1 MKDTASSCMVVAT
14 LIATVMFAA
23 AFSVPGGNDDDTGR
37 PIFLTKKSFLVFAI
51 SDALALFSSA
61 TSILIFLSIL
71 TSRYAEEDFLESLP
85 NRLII
90 GLATLFIS
98 VATMMIAFCATLF
111 IVLGPELVWV
121 ANPMALVACVPSQG
135 RKPNSFLFPVS
146 STPGNLPVTV
156 FLSGHLPISQL
167 SGTGTKE
174 DPRAPRHAHFHGR
187 RVRRFSGD
195 APPPPASPAA
205 DQHPYLPGSPIR
217 ALHVPLLGIFVSVS
231 PPNSLSGEVPATF
244 STPIPAR
251 ALGSVLL
258 PFWCENYLS
267 WSASVELWFMGQGY
281 EDHLV
286 TQEADIPEAYK
297 TCFKFWTQ
305 AKGLYTNDIQ
315 RLYKVA
321 SAIVHLSQQD
331 LDLST
336 YIGQIASLKEQF
348 LTVMP
353 LTPDVGAQ
361 QTQLDKF
368 FMVLTLIGLRPDLEP
383 IRDQILGSSSV
394 PSLDDV
400 FARLL
405 RISSTQTL
413 PSDSASDSSVL
424 VSQTTSRGGRSGT
437 RGRGQRPHCTYCNK
451 LGHTRDR
458 CYQLHGRPPRTAHMA
473 QSSDSPLPQPPSSS
487 ASQTSQA
494 SIASVAQPGNA
505 SACLT
510 HTSSLGPWI
519 LDSGASDHL
528 SGNKDLFSS
537 ITTTSDLPTVTLA
550 NGSQTVAKGIG
561 LALPLPS
568 LPLTSVLYTPECPFN
583 LISISKI
590 TRTLNCSITFSDK
603 FVTLQDRS
611 TGKTIGIGRE
621 SQGLYHLTS
630 DSSPAVCI
638 STDAPLL
645 IHNRLGHPSLSKFQ
659 KMVPRFSTLSSLP
672 CESCQLGKHT
682 RVSFPKRLNNR
693 AKSPFEL
700 VHTDVWGPCRT
711 ASTLGFQYF
720 VTFIDDYSRCTWLF
734 LMKNRA
740 ELFSIFQKFYTEIQT
755 QFNISIRVLRSDNA
769 REYFSAQFTSFM
781 SHHGILHQSSC
792 AHTPQQNGVAERKN
806 RHLVETARTLLLHS
820 HVPFRFWGDAV
831 LTACYLIN
839 RMPSSV
845 LHDQIPHSLLF
856 PDQPLYFL
864 PPRVFGCTC
873 FVHILTP
880 GQDKLSAK
888 AMKCLFL
895 GYSRLQKGYRCY
907 SLETHRYF
915 ISADVTFFEDSPFF
929 STTSESLPVSEVL
942 PIPIVSPPD
951 AMPPR
956 PLQVYHRRP
965 RVVAPL
971 PFLRHLLTHFLSLR
985 LHLPRLCL
993 LLMTYPLLFGKAG
1006 DRQWWMKWL
1015 LCTLMALGNLVVLPS
1030 GKSTVGCRWVYAVK
1044 VGPDG
1049 QVDRLKAR
1057 LVAKGYTQVYGS
1069 DYGDTF
1075 SPVAKI
1081 ASVRLLLSMAAMCSW
1096 PLYQLDIKNAFLH
1109 GDLAR
1114 KFIWSNL
1121 LCIYLVVYVDDIVI
1135 TGSDQDGIQK
1145 LKQHLFT
1152 HFQTKD
1158 LGKLK
1163 YFLGIEIAQSSSG
1176 VVLSQ
1181 RKTGEPLGDP
1191 GRYRRLVGKLNY
1203 LTITRPDISFPVS
1216 VVSQF
1221 LQSPCDSHWDAVI
1234 RILRYI
1240 KSTPG
1245 QGVLYENRGHTQVVG
1260 YTDADWAGSPTDR
1273 RSTSG
1278 YCVFIGGN
1286 LISWKSKKQDVV
1298 ARSSA
1303 EAEYRAMALAT
1314 CELIWLRHLLQEL
1327 RFGKDEQMKLICD
1340 NQAALHIASNPV
1352 FHERTKHIEVD
1363 CHFIREKIA
1372 SGCVATSFVN
1382 SNDQLA
1388 DIFTKSLR
1396 GRAASNYVK
1405 GQMLWMLMIRLFKGK
1420 LCFFIYDVCFLSTTY
1435 LWPKS
1440 IVAHNFIQVIVEVPC
1455 KVRSQMGLGQ
1465 CKKCYCKPTFDQ
1477 AKYVCANSNFIEEK
1491 VNMLISSKLKE
1502 NHNSIYSGRASNI
1515 LPMFLHNTLISGFI
1529 AAERELPVTDGV
1541 LPAFQGRGVGLYTM
1555 AADSSSVDVILDFL
1569 RRNRFTR
1576 AEAALRSELGNRP
1589 DLNGFLQK
1597 LTLEE
1602 KADSGN
1608 VAGVEAANGD
1618 GSQAQGSGS
1627 KELVI
1632 VKEIECGE
1640 RNKPPSG
1647 DATNMR
1653 SDKNFAFSKGS
1664 EDTVLDLYTWK
1675 FNADPYRNEGGS
1687 SGVSTKNNSNSNSVL
1702 ELQVYEQSRYR
1713 IGELSDAVASKDAK
1727 SGEEEIGFS
1736 GEKRGSWVGSSSEKD
1751 GKRKAEMGGIRA
1763 AIKEQ
1768 VDEVGRALYF
1778 GKSQGSSE
1786 LKTISSLNFPLVLEC
1801 QKEELPRLP
1810 PVKLKSEEK
1819 PLNISWEEKFEH
1831 EGCISNGDAYV
1842 VVGGKRTAGGS
1853 WLSVSQGIAEDTSD
1867 LVSGFATVGDG
1878 LSESIDY
1885 PNEYWDSD
1893 EYDDDDD
1900 VGYMRQPIEDETW
1913 FLAHEIDYPSDNEKG
1928 TGHGS
1933 VPDPQERGP
1942 TKDEDDDQSFAE
1954 EDSYFSGEQYFPAKH
1969 VAPVS
1974 ASDDPIGL
1982 SVTEMDLS
1990 LRQMNLSMLRD
2001 GKVMNDCGRPRLDD
2015 NCMDDDQHGSVRSI
2029 GVGINSDAADIG
2041 SEVKNHPDGG
2051 FSFPPPLR
2059 DGQLVQASSSKSLWS
2074 NNCNAPTSDE
2084 TDDCLNALMRN
2095 ADMLASWRR
2104 KSSDSSP
2111 VKSSKDEIMLMLLDQ
2126 RTLLPSTLSNY
2137 GYNERGHVKK
2147 EEDEKTGGAREEDPG
2162 VSLEDEEA
2170 AAVQEQVRQIK
2181 AQEEEFETFNLKI
2194 VHRKNRHVSPHL
2206 KNLLNY

>member
-1 MKDTASSCMVVAT
+1 MITSEK
-14 LIATVMFAA
+14 
-23 AFSVPGGNDDDTGR
+23 
-37 PIFLTKKSFLVFAI
+37 LV
-51 SDALALFSSA
+51 
-61 TSILIFLSIL
+61 
-71 TSRYAEEDFLESLP
+71 
-85 NRLII
+85 
-90 GLATLFIS
+90 
-98 VATMMIAFCATLF
+98 
-111 IVLGPELVWV
+111 
-121 ANPMALVACVPSQG
+121 
-135 RKPNSFLFPVS
+135 
-146 STPGNLPVTV
+146 
-156 FLSGHLPISQL
+156 
-167 SGTGTKE
+167 
-174 DPRAPRHAHFHGR
+174 
-187 RVRRFSGD
+187 
-195 APPPPASPAA
+195 
-205 DQHPYLPGSPIR
+205 GS
-217 ALHVPLLGIFVSVS
+217 
-231 PPNSLSGEVPATF
+231 
-244 STPIPAR
+244 
-251 ALGSVLL
+251 
-258 PFWCENYLS
+258 ENYLS

-281 EDHLV
+281 EDHLI
-286 TQEADIPEAYK
+286 TQEADIPE
-297 TCFKFWTQ
+297 

-321 SAIVHLSQQD
+321 SAIVHISQQD

-336 YIGQIASLKEQF
+336 YIGQIASLKEEF

-383 IRDQILGSSSV
+383 VRDQILGSSSV

-413 PSDSASDSSVL
+413 PSDSTSDSSVL

-487 ASQTSQA
+487 DIS
-494 SIASVAQPGNA
+494 GFY
-505 SACLT
+505 CLCC
-510 HTSSLGPWI
+510 PAWI
-519 LDSGASDHL
+519 
-528 SGNKDLFSS
+528 SS

-659 KMVPRFSTLSSLP
+659 KMVLVFPLCRRF
-672 CESCQLGKHT
+672 
-682 RVSFPKRLNNR
+682 R
-693 AKSPFEL
+693 
-700 VHTDVWGPCRT
+700 
-711 ASTLGFQYF
+711 
-720 VTFIDDYSRCTWLF
+720 
-734 LMKNRA
+734 
-740 ELFSIFQKFYTEIQT
+740 
-755 QFNISIRVLRSDNA
+755 
-769 REYFSAQFTSFM
+769 
-781 SHHGILHQSSC
+781 SSC

-806 RHLVETARTLLLHS
+806 RHLVETAHS
-820 HVPFRFWGDAV
+820 S
-831 LTACYLIN
+831 L
-839 RMPSSV
+839 PS
-845 LHDQIPHSLLF
+845 F

-951 AMPPR
+951 AMPLDHFR
-956 PLQVYHRRP
+956 FII
-965 RVVAPL
+965 VAL
-971 PFLRHLLTHFLSLR
+971 VSLLLSLLLRHLLTHFLSLR

-993 LLMTYPLLFGKAG
+993 LLMTYPLLFGKSTHEALSHPG
-1006 DRQWWMKWL
+1006 WRQAMVDE
-1015 LCTLMALGNLVVLPS
+1015 MAALHSNGTWDLVVLPS

-1109 GDLAR
+1109 GDLAEEVYMEQPPG
-1114 KFIWSNL
+1114 FVAQGESG
-1121 LCIYLVVYVDDIVI
+1121 LVCRLRRSLYGLKQSPRAWFSRFSSVVQEF
-1135 TGSDQDGIQK
+1135 GMLRSSDQDGIQK

-1181 RKTGEPLGDP
+1181 RKYALDILEETGMLDCKPVDTPMDPNVKLVPGQGEPLGDP

-1203 LTITRPDISFPVS
+1203 LTITRPDISFPYTRPRCIVREQRS
-1216 VVSQF
+1216 YS
-1221 LQSPCDSHWDAVI
+1221 
-1234 RILRYI
+1234 
-1240 KSTPG
+1240 
-1245 QGVLYENRGHTQVVG
+1245 VVG

-1396 GRAASNYVK
+1396 GPRIKYICN
-1405 GQMLWMLMIRLFKGK
+1405 K
-1420 LCFFIYDVCFLSTTY
+1420 LGAYDVY
-1435 LWPKS
+1435 
-1440 IVAHNFIQVIVEVPC
+1440 A
-1455 KVRSQMGLGQ
+1455 
-1465 CKKCYCKPTFDQ
+1465 
-1477 AKYVCANSNFIEEK
+1477 
-1491 VNMLISSKLKE
+1491 
-1502 NHNSIYSGRASNI
+1502 
-1515 LPMFLHNTLISGFI
+1515 
-1529 AAERELPVTDGV
+1529 
-1541 LPAFQGRGVGLYTM
+1541 PA
-1555 AADSSSVDVILDFL
+1555 
-1569 RRNRFTR
+1569 
-1576 AEAALRSELGNRP
+1576 
-1589 DLNGFLQK
+1589 
-1597 LTLEE
+1597 
-1602 KADSGN
+1602 
-1608 VAGVEAANGD
+1608 
-1618 GSQAQGSGS
+1618 
-1627 KELVI
+1627 
-1632 VKEIECGE
+1632 
-1640 RNKPPSG
+1640 
-1647 DATNMR
+1647 
-1653 SDKNFAFSKGS
+1653 
-1664 EDTVLDLYTWK
+1664 
-1675 FNADPYRNEGGS
+1675 
-1687 SGVSTKNNSNSNSVL
+1687 
-1702 ELQVYEQSRYR
+1702 
-1713 IGELSDAVASKDAK
+1713 
-1727 SGEEEIGFS
+1727 
-1736 GEKRGSWVGSSSEKD
+1736 
-1751 GKRKAEMGGIRA
+1751 
-1763 AIKEQ
+1763 
-1768 VDEVGRALYF
+1768 
-1778 GKSQGSSE
+1778 
-1786 LKTISSLNFPLVLEC
+1786 
-1801 QKEELPRLP
+1801 
-1810 PVKLKSEEK
+1810 
-1819 PLNISWEEKFEH
+1819 
-1831 EGCISNGDAYV
+1831 
-1842 VVGGKRTAGGS
+1842 
-1853 WLSVSQGIAEDTSD
+1853 
-1867 LVSGFATVGDG
+1867 
-1878 LSESIDY
+1878 
-1885 PNEYWDSD
+1885 
-1893 EYDDDDD
+1893 
-1900 VGYMRQPIEDETW
+1900 
-1913 FLAHEIDYPSDNEKG
+1913 
-1928 TGHGS
+1928 
-1933 VPDPQERGP
+1933 
-1942 TKDEDDDQSFAE
+1942 
-1954 EDSYFSGEQYFPAKH
+1954 
-1969 VAPVS
+1969 
-1974 ASDDPIGL
+1974 
-1982 SVTEMDLS
+1982 
-1990 LRQMNLSMLRD
+1990 
-2001 GKVMNDCGRPRLDD
+2001 
-2015 NCMDDDQHGSVRSI
+2015 
-2029 GVGINSDAADIG
+2029 
-2041 SEVKNHPDGG
+2041 
-2051 FSFPPPLR
+2051 
-2059 DGQLVQASSSKSLWS
+2059 
-2074 NNCNAPTSDE
+2074 
-2084 TDDCLNALMRN
+2084 
-2095 ADMLASWRR
+2095 
-2104 KSSDSSP
+2104 
-2111 VKSSKDEIMLMLLDQ
+2111 
-2126 RTLLPSTLSNY
+2126 
-2137 GYNERGHVKK
+2137 
-2147 EEDEKTGGAREEDPG
+2147 
-2162 VSLEDEEA
+2162 
-2170 AAVQEQVRQIK
+2170 
-2181 AQEEEFETFNLKI
+2181 
-2194 VHRKNRHVSPHL
+2194 
-2206 KNLLNY
+2206 

>member
-1 MKDTASSCMVVAT
+1 MTTKNQIFT
-14 LIATVMFAA
+14 
-23 AFSVPGGNDDDTGR
+23 SV
-37 PIFLTKKSFLVFAI
+37 I
-51 SDALALFSSA
+51 S
-61 TSILIFLSIL
+61 
-71 TSRYAEEDFLESLP
+71 
-85 NRLII
+85 
-90 GLATLFIS
+90 
-98 VATMMIAFCATLF
+98 
-111 IVLGPELVWV
+111 
-121 ANPMALVACVPSQG
+121 
-135 RKPNSFLFPVS
+135 
-146 STPGNLPVTV
+146 
-156 FLSGHLPISQL
+156 
-167 SGTGTKE
+167 
-174 DPRAPRHAHFHGR
+174 
-187 RVRRFSGD
+187 
-195 APPPPASPAA
+195 
-205 DQHPYLPGSPIR
+205 GSPMITSEK
-217 ALHVPLLGIFVSVS
+217 LV
-231 PPNSLSGEVPATF
+231 
-244 STPIPAR
+244 
-251 ALGSVLL
+251 GS
-258 PFWCENYLS
+258 ENYLS

-286 TQEADIPEAYK
+286 TQEADIPEVDRVQWRKIDAQLCSVLWQSLDPRILLHLQAYK

-353 LTPDVGAQ
+353 LTPD
-361 QTQLDKF
+361 
-368 FMVLTLIGLRPDLEP
+368 
-383 IRDQILGSSSV
+383 ILGSSSV

-510 HTSSLGPWI
+510 HTSSLRPWI

-537 ITTTSDLPTVTLA
+537 ITTTSDLSTVTLA

-611 TGKTIGIGRE
+611 TGKTIDIGRE

-682 RVSFPKRLNNR
+682 RISFPKRLNNR

-720 VTFIDDYSRCTWLF
+720 VTFIDDYSR
-734 LMKNRA
+734 
-740 ELFSIFQKFYTEIQT
+740 S
-755 QFNISIRVLRSDNA
+755 
-769 REYFSAQFTSFM
+769 QFTSFM

-820 HVPFRFWGDAV
+820 H
-831 LTACYLIN
+831 
-839 RMPSSV
+839 
-845 LHDQIPHSLLF
+845 
-856 PDQPLYFL
+856 
-864 PPRVFGCTC
+864 
-873 FVHILTP
+873 
-880 GQDKLSAK
+880 DKLSAK

-951 AMPPR
+951 AMPLDHFR
-956 PLQVYHRRP
+956 FII
-965 RVVAPL
+965 VAL
-971 PFLRHLLTHFLSLR
+971 VSLLLSLFLRHLLTHFLSLR

-993 LLMTYPLLFGKAG
+993 LLMTYPLLFGKSTHEALSHPG
-1006 DRQWWMKWL
+1006 WRQAMVDE
-1015 LCTLMALGNLVVLPS
+1015 MAALHSNGTWDLVVLPS

-1049 QVDRLKAR
+1049 Q
-1057 LVAKGYTQVYGS
+1057 
-1069 DYGDTF
+1069 
-1075 SPVAKI
+1075 I

-1109 GDLAR
+1109 GDLAEEVYMEQPPG
-1114 KFIWSNL
+1114 FVAQGESG
-1121 LCIYLVVYVDDIVI
+1121 LVCRLRRSLYGLKQSPRAWFSRFSSVVQEF
-1135 TGSDQDGIQK
+1135 GMLRSSDQDGIQK

-1181 RKTGEPLGDP
+1181 RKYALDILEETGMLDCKPVDTPMDPNVKLVPGQGEPLGDP

-1352 FHERTKHIEVD
+1352 FHERTKHIEID

-1372 SGCVATSFVN
+1372 SGCIATSFVN

-1396 GRAASNYVK
+1396 GPRIKYICN
-1405 GQMLWMLMIRLFKGK
+1405 K
-1420 LCFFIYDVCFLSTTY
+1420 LGAYDVY
-1435 LWPKS
+1435 
-1440 IVAHNFIQVIVEVPC
+1440 A
-1455 KVRSQMGLGQ
+1455 
-1465 CKKCYCKPTFDQ
+1465 
-1477 AKYVCANSNFIEEK
+1477 
-1491 VNMLISSKLKE
+1491 
-1502 NHNSIYSGRASNI
+1502 
-1515 LPMFLHNTLISGFI
+1515 
-1529 AAERELPVTDGV
+1529 
-1541 LPAFQGRGVGLYTM
+1541 PA
-1555 AADSSSVDVILDFL
+1555 
-1569 RRNRFTR
+1569 
-1576 AEAALRSELGNRP
+1576 
-1589 DLNGFLQK
+1589 
-1597 LTLEE
+1597 
-1602 KADSGN
+1602 
-1608 VAGVEAANGD
+1608 
-1618 GSQAQGSGS
+1618 
-1627 KELVI
+1627 
-1632 VKEIECGE
+1632 
-1640 RNKPPSG
+1640 
-1647 DATNMR
+1647 
-1653 SDKNFAFSKGS
+1653 
-1664 EDTVLDLYTWK
+1664 
-1675 FNADPYRNEGGS
+1675 
-1687 SGVSTKNNSNSNSVL
+1687 
-1702 ELQVYEQSRYR
+1702 
-1713 IGELSDAVASKDAK
+1713 
-1727 SGEEEIGFS
+1727 
-1736 GEKRGSWVGSSSEKD
+1736 
-1751 GKRKAEMGGIRA
+1751 
-1763 AIKEQ
+1763 
-1768 VDEVGRALYF
+1768 
-1778 GKSQGSSE
+1778 
-1786 LKTISSLNFPLVLEC
+1786 
-1801 QKEELPRLP
+1801 
-1810 PVKLKSEEK
+1810 
-1819 PLNISWEEKFEH
+1819 
-1831 EGCISNGDAYV
+1831 
-1842 VVGGKRTAGGS
+1842 
-1853 WLSVSQGIAEDTSD
+1853 
-1867 LVSGFATVGDG
+1867 
-1878 LSESIDY
+1878 
-1885 PNEYWDSD
+1885 
-1893 EYDDDDD
+1893 
-1900 VGYMRQPIEDETW
+1900 
-1913 FLAHEIDYPSDNEKG
+1913 
-1928 TGHGS
+1928 
-1933 VPDPQERGP
+1933 
-1942 TKDEDDDQSFAE
+1942 
-1954 EDSYFSGEQYFPAKH
+1954 
-1969 VAPVS
+1969 
-1974 ASDDPIGL
+1974 
-1982 SVTEMDLS
+1982 
-1990 LRQMNLSMLRD
+1990 
-2001 GKVMNDCGRPRLDD
+2001 
-2015 NCMDDDQHGSVRSI
+2015 
-2029 GVGINSDAADIG
+2029 
-2041 SEVKNHPDGG
+2041 
-2051 FSFPPPLR
+2051 
-2059 DGQLVQASSSKSLWS
+2059 
-2074 NNCNAPTSDE
+2074 
-2084 TDDCLNALMRN
+2084 
-2095 ADMLASWRR
+2095 
-2104 KSSDSSP
+2104 
-2111 VKSSKDEIMLMLLDQ
+2111 
-2126 RTLLPSTLSNY
+2126 
-2137 GYNERGHVKK
+2137 
-2147 EEDEKTGGAREEDPG
+2147 
-2162 VSLEDEEA
+2162 
-2170 AAVQEQVRQIK
+2170 
-2181 AQEEEFETFNLKI
+2181 
-2194 VHRKNRHVSPHL
+2194 
-2206 KNLLNY
+2206 

>member
-1 MKDTASSCMVVAT
+1 MNNSLKLISDQSLNLPNSYDLPRRTVTHAPARDGAWLTFRPRPTHLQARPAASWPSSPPAAPPEPCISTFCSVFGFLAIPTTSNRASSPSPRLGYCFSSSPGT
-14 LIATVMFAA
+14 SRPFSPLIA
-23 AFSVPGGNDDDTGR
+23 P
-37 PIFLTKKSFLVFAI
+37 LTAVV
-51 SDALALFSSA
+51 
-61 TSILIFLSIL
+61 
-71 TSRYAEEDFLESLP
+71 SL
-85 NRLII
+85 
-90 GLATLFIS
+90 
-98 VATMMIAFCATLF
+98 
-111 IVLGPELVWV
+111 
-121 ANPMALVACVPSQG
+121 
-135 RKPNSFLFPVS
+135 
-146 STPGNLPVTV
+146 
-156 FLSGHLPISQL
+156 
-167 SGTGTKE
+167 
-174 DPRAPRHAHFHGR
+174 
-187 RVRRFSGD
+187 
-195 APPPPASPAA
+195 
-205 DQHPYLPGSPIR
+205 
-217 ALHVPLLGIFVSVS
+217 
-231 PPNSLSGEVPATF
+231 
-244 STPIPAR
+244 
-251 ALGSVLL
+251 
-258 PFWCENYLS
+258 ENYLS

-286 TQEADIPEAYK
+286 TQEADIPEVDRVQWRKIDASY
-297 TCFKFWTQ
+297 

-951 AMPPR
+951 AMPLDHFR
-956 PLQVYHRRP
+956 FIIVA

-971 PFLRHLLTHFLSLR
+971 PFPEAPADSLPIPSASPAPALPSPNDLPIAVRKGTRSTRNPHPIYNFLSYHR
-985 LHLPRLCL
+985 LSSPYSAFVSAISSVSLPKSTHEALSH
-993 LLMTYPLLFGKAG
+993 PGW
-1006 DRQWWMKWL
+1006 RQAMVDE
-1015 LCTLMALGNLVVLPS
+1015 MAALHSNGTWDLVVLPS

-1109 GDLAR
+1109 GDLAEEVYMEQPPGFVAQGESGLVCR
-1114 KFIWSNL
+1114 LRRSLYGLKQSPRAWFSRFSSVVQEFGMLRSTADHSVFYHHNSL
-1121 LCIYLVVYVDDIVI
+1121 GQCIYLVVYVDDIVI
-1135 TGSDQDGIQK
+1135 TGSDQDDSSIQ
-1145 LKQHLFT
+1145 FWCGP
-1152 HFQTKD
+1152 F
-1158 LGKLK
+1158 
-1163 YFLGIEIAQSSSG
+1163 
-1176 VVLSQ
+1176 Q
-1181 RKTGEPLGDP
+1181 RKYALDILEETGMLDCKPVDTPMDPNVKLVPGQGEPLGDP

-1396 GRAASNYVK
+1396 GPRIKYICN
-1405 GQMLWMLMIRLFKGK
+1405 K
-1420 LCFFIYDVCFLSTTY
+1420 LGAYDVY
-1435 LWPKS
+1435 
-1440 IVAHNFIQVIVEVPC
+1440 A
-1455 KVRSQMGLGQ
+1455 
-1465 CKKCYCKPTFDQ
+1465 
-1477 AKYVCANSNFIEEK
+1477 
-1491 VNMLISSKLKE
+1491 
-1502 NHNSIYSGRASNI
+1502 
-1515 LPMFLHNTLISGFI
+1515 
-1529 AAERELPVTDGV
+1529 
-1541 LPAFQGRGVGLYTM
+1541 PA
-1555 AADSSSVDVILDFL
+1555 
-1569 RRNRFTR
+1569 
-1576 AEAALRSELGNRP
+1576 
-1589 DLNGFLQK
+1589 
-1597 LTLEE
+1597 
-1602 KADSGN
+1602 
-1608 VAGVEAANGD
+1608 
-1618 GSQAQGSGS
+1618 
-1627 KELVI
+1627 
-1632 VKEIECGE
+1632 
-1640 RNKPPSG
+1640 
-1647 DATNMR
+1647 
-1653 SDKNFAFSKGS
+1653 
-1664 EDTVLDLYTWK
+1664 
-1675 FNADPYRNEGGS
+1675 
-1687 SGVSTKNNSNSNSVL
+1687 
-1702 ELQVYEQSRYR
+1702 
-1713 IGELSDAVASKDAK
+1713 
-1727 SGEEEIGFS
+1727 
-1736 GEKRGSWVGSSSEKD
+1736 
-1751 GKRKAEMGGIRA
+1751 
-1763 AIKEQ
+1763 
-1768 VDEVGRALYF
+1768 
-1778 GKSQGSSE
+1778 
-1786 LKTISSLNFPLVLEC
+1786 
-1801 QKEELPRLP
+1801 
-1810 PVKLKSEEK
+1810 
-1819 PLNISWEEKFEH
+1819 
-1831 EGCISNGDAYV
+1831 
-1842 VVGGKRTAGGS
+1842 
-1853 WLSVSQGIAEDTSD
+1853 
-1867 LVSGFATVGDG
+1867 
-1878 LSESIDY
+1878 
-1885 PNEYWDSD
+1885 
-1893 EYDDDDD
+1893 
-1900 VGYMRQPIEDETW
+1900 
-1913 FLAHEIDYPSDNEKG
+1913 
-1928 TGHGS
+1928 
-1933 VPDPQERGP
+1933 
-1942 TKDEDDDQSFAE
+1942 
-1954 EDSYFSGEQYFPAKH
+1954 
-1969 VAPVS
+1969 
-1974 ASDDPIGL
+1974 
-1982 SVTEMDLS
+1982 
-1990 LRQMNLSMLRD
+1990 
-2001 GKVMNDCGRPRLDD
+2001 
-2015 NCMDDDQHGSVRSI
+2015 
-2029 GVGINSDAADIG
+2029 
-2041 SEVKNHPDGG
+2041 
-2051 FSFPPPLR
+2051 
-2059 DGQLVQASSSKSLWS
+2059 
-2074 NNCNAPTSDE
+2074 
-2084 TDDCLNALMRN
+2084 
-2095 ADMLASWRR
+2095 
-2104 KSSDSSP
+2104 
-2111 VKSSKDEIMLMLLDQ
+2111 
-2126 RTLLPSTLSNY
+2126 
-2137 GYNERGHVKK
+2137 
-2147 EEDEKTGGAREEDPG
+2147 
-2162 VSLEDEEA
+2162 
-2170 AAVQEQVRQIK
+2170 
-2181 AQEEEFETFNLKI
+2181 
-2194 VHRKNRHVSPHL
+2194 
-2206 KNLLNY
+2206 

>member
-1 MKDTASSCMVVAT
+1 MITSEK
-14 LIATVMFAA
+14 
-23 AFSVPGGNDDDTGR
+23 
-37 PIFLTKKSFLVFAI
+37 LV
-51 SDALALFSSA
+51 
-61 TSILIFLSIL
+61 
-71 TSRYAEEDFLESLP
+71 
-85 NRLII
+85 
-90 GLATLFIS
+90 
-98 VATMMIAFCATLF
+98 
-111 IVLGPELVWV
+111 
-121 ANPMALVACVPSQG
+121 
-135 RKPNSFLFPVS
+135 
-146 STPGNLPVTV
+146 
-156 FLSGHLPISQL
+156 
-167 SGTGTKE
+167 
-174 DPRAPRHAHFHGR
+174 
-187 RVRRFSGD
+187 
-195 APPPPASPAA
+195 
-205 DQHPYLPGSPIR
+205 GS
-217 ALHVPLLGIFVSVS
+217 
-231 PPNSLSGEVPATF
+231 
-244 STPIPAR
+244 
-251 ALGSVLL
+251 
-258 PFWCENYLS
+258 ENYLS

-286 TQEADIPEAYK
+286 TQEADIPEVDRVQWRKIDAQLCSVLWQSVDPRILLHLQAYK

-321 SAIVHLSQQD
+321 SAIVHLNQQD

-711 ASTLGFQYF
+711 TSILGFQYF

-942 PIPIVSPPD
+942 PLPIISPPD
-951 AMPPR
+951 AVPSR
-956 PLQVYHRRP
+956 PLQVYHRRH
-965 RVVAPL
+965 RVAVPPSLAEVPADSLPIPSASPAPAL
-971 PFLRHLLTHFLSLR
+971 PSPNDLPIAVRKGTRSTRNPHPIYNFLSYHR
-985 LHLPRLCL
+985 LSSPYSAFVSAISSVSLPKSTHEALSHPGWRQAMVDE
-993 LLMTYPLLFGKAG
+993 MT
-1006 DRQWWMKWL
+1006 
-1015 LCTLMALGNLVVLPS
+1015 ALHSNGTWDLVVLPS

-1075 SPVAKI
+1075 SHVAKI

-1109 GDLAR
+1109 GDLAEEVYMEQPPGFVAQGESGLVCR
-1114 KFIWSNL
+1114 LRRSLYGLKQSPRAWFSRFSSVVQEFGMLRSTADHSVFYHHNSL
-1121 LCIYLVVYVDDIVI
+1121 GQCIYLVVYVDDIVI

-1181 RKTGEPLGDP
+1181 RKYALDILEETGMLDCKPVDTPMDPNVKLVPGQGEPLGDP

-1260 YTDADWAGSPTDR
+1260 YTDADWAGSPIDR

-1278 YCVFIGGN
+1278 YCVFIEGN

-1298 ARSSA
+1298 VRSSA

-1396 GRAASNYVK
+1396 GPRIKYICN
-1405 GQMLWMLMIRLFKGK
+1405 K
-1420 LCFFIYDVCFLSTTY
+1420 LGAYDVY
-1435 LWPKS
+1435 
-1440 IVAHNFIQVIVEVPC
+1440 A
-1455 KVRSQMGLGQ
+1455 
-1465 CKKCYCKPTFDQ
+1465 
-1477 AKYVCANSNFIEEK
+1477 
-1491 VNMLISSKLKE
+1491 
-1502 NHNSIYSGRASNI
+1502 
-1515 LPMFLHNTLISGFI
+1515 
-1529 AAERELPVTDGV
+1529 
-1541 LPAFQGRGVGLYTM
+1541 PA
-1555 AADSSSVDVILDFL
+1555 
-1569 RRNRFTR
+1569 
-1576 AEAALRSELGNRP
+1576 
-1589 DLNGFLQK
+1589 
-1597 LTLEE
+1597 
-1602 KADSGN
+1602 
-1608 VAGVEAANGD
+1608 
-1618 GSQAQGSGS
+1618 
-1627 KELVI
+1627 
-1632 VKEIECGE
+1632 
-1640 RNKPPSG
+1640 
-1647 DATNMR
+1647 
-1653 SDKNFAFSKGS
+1653 
-1664 EDTVLDLYTWK
+1664 
-1675 FNADPYRNEGGS
+1675 
-1687 SGVSTKNNSNSNSVL
+1687 
-1702 ELQVYEQSRYR
+1702 
-1713 IGELSDAVASKDAK
+1713 
-1727 SGEEEIGFS
+1727 
-1736 GEKRGSWVGSSSEKD
+1736 
-1751 GKRKAEMGGIRA
+1751 
-1763 AIKEQ
+1763 
-1768 VDEVGRALYF
+1768 
-1778 GKSQGSSE
+1778 
-1786 LKTISSLNFPLVLEC
+1786 
-1801 QKEELPRLP
+1801 
-1810 PVKLKSEEK
+1810 
-1819 PLNISWEEKFEH
+1819 
-1831 EGCISNGDAYV
+1831 
-1842 VVGGKRTAGGS
+1842 
-1853 WLSVSQGIAEDTSD
+1853 
-1867 LVSGFATVGDG
+1867 
-1878 LSESIDY
+1878 
-1885 PNEYWDSD
+1885 
-1893 EYDDDDD
+1893 
-1900 VGYMRQPIEDETW
+1900 
-1913 FLAHEIDYPSDNEKG
+1913 
-1928 TGHGS
+1928 
-1933 VPDPQERGP
+1933 
-1942 TKDEDDDQSFAE
+1942 
-1954 EDSYFSGEQYFPAKH
+1954 
-1969 VAPVS
+1969 
-1974 ASDDPIGL
+1974 
-1982 SVTEMDLS
+1982 
-1990 LRQMNLSMLRD
+1990 
-2001 GKVMNDCGRPRLDD
+2001 
-2015 NCMDDDQHGSVRSI
+2015 
-2029 GVGINSDAADIG
+2029 
-2041 SEVKNHPDGG
+2041 
-2051 FSFPPPLR
+2051 
-2059 DGQLVQASSSKSLWS
+2059 
-2074 NNCNAPTSDE
+2074 
-2084 TDDCLNALMRN
+2084 
-2095 ADMLASWRR
+2095 
-2104 KSSDSSP
+2104 
-2111 VKSSKDEIMLMLLDQ
+2111 
-2126 RTLLPSTLSNY
+2126 
-2137 GYNERGHVKK
+2137 
-2147 EEDEKTGGAREEDPG
+2147 
-2162 VSLEDEEA
+2162 
-2170 AAVQEQVRQIK
+2170 
-2181 AQEEEFETFNLKI
+2181 
-2194 VHRKNRHVSPHL
+2194 
-2206 KNLLNY
+2206 

>member
-1 MKDTASSCMVVAT
+1 MTTKNQIFT
-14 LIATVMFAA
+14 
-23 AFSVPGGNDDDTGR
+23 SV
-37 PIFLTKKSFLVFAI
+37 I
-51 SDALALFSSA
+51 S
-61 TSILIFLSIL
+61 
-71 TSRYAEEDFLESLP
+71 
-85 NRLII
+85 
-90 GLATLFIS
+90 
-98 VATMMIAFCATLF
+98 
-111 IVLGPELVWV
+111 
-121 ANPMALVACVPSQG
+121 
-135 RKPNSFLFPVS
+135 
-146 STPGNLPVTV
+146 
-156 FLSGHLPISQL
+156 
-167 SGTGTKE
+167 
-174 DPRAPRHAHFHGR
+174 
-187 RVRRFSGD
+187 
-195 APPPPASPAA
+195 
-205 DQHPYLPGSPIR
+205 GSPMITSEK
-217 ALHVPLLGIFVSVS
+217 LV
-231 PPNSLSGEVPATF
+231 
-244 STPIPAR
+244 
-251 ALGSVLL
+251 GS
-258 PFWCENYLS
+258 ENYLS

-286 TQEADIPEAYK
+286 SQEADIPEVDRVQWRKIDAQLCSVLWQSVDPRILLHLQAYK
-297 TCFKFWTQ
+297 TCFKFRTQ

-487 ASQTSQA
+487 ASQTSQSQA

-951 AMPPR
+951 AMPLDHFR
-956 PLQVYHRRP
+956 FII
-965 RVVAPL
+965 VAL
-971 PFLRHLLTHFLSLR
+971 VSLLLSLFLRHLLTHFLSLR

-993 LLMTYPLLFGKAG
+993 LLMTYPLLFGKSTHEALSHPG
-1006 DRQWWMKWL
+1006 WRQAMVDE
-1015 LCTLMALGNLVVLPS
+1015 MAALHSNGTWDLVVLPS

-1109 GDLAR
+1109 GDLAEEVYMEQPPG
-1114 KFIWSNL
+1114 FVAQGESG
-1121 LCIYLVVYVDDIVI
+1121 LVCRLRRSLYGLKQSPRAWFSRFSSVVQEF
-1135 TGSDQDGIQK
+1135 GMLRSSDQDGIQK

-1181 RKTGEPLGDP
+1181 RKYALDILEETGMLDCKPVDTPMDPNVKLVPGQGEPLGDP

-1396 GRAASNYVK
+1396 GPRIKYICN
-1405 GQMLWMLMIRLFKGK
+1405 K
-1420 LCFFIYDVCFLSTTY
+1420 LGAYDVY
-1435 LWPKS
+1435 
-1440 IVAHNFIQVIVEVPC
+1440 A
-1455 KVRSQMGLGQ
+1455 
-1465 CKKCYCKPTFDQ
+1465 
-1477 AKYVCANSNFIEEK
+1477 
-1491 VNMLISSKLKE
+1491 
-1502 NHNSIYSGRASNI
+1502 
-1515 LPMFLHNTLISGFI
+1515 
-1529 AAERELPVTDGV
+1529 
-1541 LPAFQGRGVGLYTM
+1541 PA
-1555 AADSSSVDVILDFL
+1555 
-1569 RRNRFTR
+1569 
-1576 AEAALRSELGNRP
+1576 
-1589 DLNGFLQK
+1589 
-1597 LTLEE
+1597 
-1602 KADSGN
+1602 
-1608 VAGVEAANGD
+1608 
-1618 GSQAQGSGS
+1618 
-1627 KELVI
+1627 
-1632 VKEIECGE
+1632 
-1640 RNKPPSG
+1640 
-1647 DATNMR
+1647 
-1653 SDKNFAFSKGS
+1653 
-1664 EDTVLDLYTWK
+1664 
-1675 FNADPYRNEGGS
+1675 
-1687 SGVSTKNNSNSNSVL
+1687 
-1702 ELQVYEQSRYR
+1702 
-1713 IGELSDAVASKDAK
+1713 
-1727 SGEEEIGFS
+1727 
-1736 GEKRGSWVGSSSEKD
+1736 
-1751 GKRKAEMGGIRA
+1751 
-1763 AIKEQ
+1763 
-1768 VDEVGRALYF
+1768 
-1778 GKSQGSSE
+1778 
-1786 LKTISSLNFPLVLEC
+1786 
-1801 QKEELPRLP
+1801 
-1810 PVKLKSEEK
+1810 
-1819 PLNISWEEKFEH
+1819 
-1831 EGCISNGDAYV
+1831 
-1842 VVGGKRTAGGS
+1842 
-1853 WLSVSQGIAEDTSD
+1853 
-1867 LVSGFATVGDG
+1867 
-1878 LSESIDY
+1878 
-1885 PNEYWDSD
+1885 
-1893 EYDDDDD
+1893 
-1900 VGYMRQPIEDETW
+1900 
-1913 FLAHEIDYPSDNEKG
+1913 
-1928 TGHGS
+1928 
-1933 VPDPQERGP
+1933 
-1942 TKDEDDDQSFAE
+1942 
-1954 EDSYFSGEQYFPAKH
+1954 
-1969 VAPVS
+1969 
-1974 ASDDPIGL
+1974 
-1982 SVTEMDLS
+1982 
-1990 LRQMNLSMLRD
+1990 
-2001 GKVMNDCGRPRLDD
+2001 
-2015 NCMDDDQHGSVRSI
+2015 
-2029 GVGINSDAADIG
+2029 
-2041 SEVKNHPDGG
+2041 
-2051 FSFPPPLR
+2051 
-2059 DGQLVQASSSKSLWS
+2059 
-2074 NNCNAPTSDE
+2074 
-2084 TDDCLNALMRN
+2084 
-2095 ADMLASWRR
+2095 
-2104 KSSDSSP
+2104 
-2111 VKSSKDEIMLMLLDQ
+2111 
-2126 RTLLPSTLSNY
+2126 
-2137 GYNERGHVKK
+2137 
-2147 EEDEKTGGAREEDPG
+2147 
-2162 VSLEDEEA
+2162 
-2170 AAVQEQVRQIK
+2170 
-2181 AQEEEFETFNLKI
+2181 
-2194 VHRKNRHVSPHL
+2194 
-2206 KNLLNY
+2206 

>member
-1 MKDTASSCMVVAT
+1 MTTKNQIFT
-14 LIATVMFAA
+14 
-23 AFSVPGGNDDDTGR
+23 SV
-37 PIFLTKKSFLVFAI
+37 I
-51 SDALALFSSA
+51 S
-61 TSILIFLSIL
+61 
-71 TSRYAEEDFLESLP
+71 
-85 NRLII
+85 
-90 GLATLFIS
+90 
-98 VATMMIAFCATLF
+98 
-111 IVLGPELVWV
+111 
-121 ANPMALVACVPSQG
+121 
-135 RKPNSFLFPVS
+135 
-146 STPGNLPVTV
+146 
-156 FLSGHLPISQL
+156 
-167 SGTGTKE
+167 
-174 DPRAPRHAHFHGR
+174 
-187 RVRRFSGD
+187 
-195 APPPPASPAA
+195 
-205 DQHPYLPGSPIR
+205 GSPMITSEK
-217 ALHVPLLGIFVSVS
+217 LV
-231 PPNSLSGEVPATF
+231 
-244 STPIPAR
+244 
-251 ALGSVLL
+251 GS
-258 PFWCENYLS
+258 ENYLS

-286 TQEADIPEAYK
+286 TQEADIPEVDRVQWRKIDAQLCSVLWQSVDPRILLHLQAYK

-368 FMVLTLIGLRPDLEP
+368 FMVLTLIGLRPNLEP

-413 PSDSASDSSVL
+413 PSDSTSDSSVL

-611 TGKTIGIGRE
+611 TGKMIGIGRE

-929 STTSESLPVSEVL
+929 SPTSESLPVSEVL

-971 PFLRHLLTHFLSLR
+971 PFPEAPADSLPIPSASPAPALPSPNDLPIAVRKGTRSTRNPHPIYNFLSYHR
-985 LHLPRLCL
+985 LSSPYSAFVSAISSVSLPKSTHEALSH
-993 LLMTYPLLFGKAG
+993 PGW
-1006 DRQWWMKWL
+1006 RQAMVDEIA
-1015 LCTLMALGNLVVLPS
+1015 ALHSNGTWDLVVLPS

-1109 GDLAR
+1109 GDLAEEVYMEQPPGFVAQGESGLVCR
-1114 KFIWSNL
+1114 LRRSLYGLKQSPRTWFSRFSSVVQEFGMLRSTADHSVFYHHNSL
-1121 LCIYLVVYVDDIVI
+1121 GQCIYLVVYVDDIVI

-1181 RKTGEPLGDP
+1181 RKYALDILEETGMLDCKPVDTPMDPNVKLVPGQGEPLGDP

-1245 QGVLYENRGHTQVVG
+1245 QGVLYQNRGHTQVIG

-1372 SGCVATSFVN
+1372 SGCIATSFVN

-1396 GRAASNYVK
+1396 GPRIKYICN
-1405 GQMLWMLMIRLFKGK
+1405 K
-1420 LCFFIYDVCFLSTTY
+1420 LGAYDAFLRH
-1435 LWPKS
+1435 
-1440 IVAHNFIQVIVEVPC
+1440 A
-1455 KVRSQMGLGQ
+1455 LGQ
-1465 CKKCYCKPTFDQ
+1465 
-1477 AKYVCANSNFIEEK
+1477 
-1491 VNMLISSKLKE
+1491 
-1502 NHNSIYSGRASNI
+1502 
-1515 LPMFLHNTLISGFI
+1515 
-1529 AAERELPVTDGV
+1529 GV
-1541 LPAFQGRGVGLYTM
+1541 LKTLEGIGKM
-1555 AADSSSVDVILDFL
+1555 
-1569 RRNRFTR
+1569 RRT
-1576 AEAALRSELGNRP
+1576 
-1589 DLNGFLQK
+1589 QK
-1597 LTLEE
+1597 LVGRLDNSAVSATGAKMAFKSNEE
-1602 KADSGN
+1602 
-1608 VAGVEAANGD
+1608 
-1618 GSQAQGSGS
+1618 
-1627 KELVI
+1627 I
-1632 VKEIECGE
+1632 
-1640 RNKPPSG
+1640 
-1647 DATNMR
+1647 
-1653 SDKNFAFSKGS
+1653 
-1664 EDTVLDLYTWK
+1664 
-1675 FNADPYRNEGGS
+1675 
-1687 SGVSTKNNSNSNSVL
+1687 
-1702 ELQVYEQSRYR
+1702 ELQVRS
-1713 IGELSDAVASKDAK
+1713 IPL
-1727 SGEEEIGFS
+1727 
-1736 GEKRGSWVGSSSEKD
+1736 
-1751 GKRKAEMGGIRA
+1751 
-1763 AIKEQ
+1763 
-1768 VDEVGRALYF
+1768 DEVIPESEPVLLL
-1778 GKSQGSSE
+1778 KIDVQGWEYHVLKGATKLLSRKESE
-1786 LKTISSLNFPLVLEC
+1786 
-1801 QKEELPRLP
+1801 
-1810 PVKLKSEEK
+1810 
-1819 PLNISWEEKFEH
+1819 
-1831 EGCISNGDAYV
+1831 
-1842 VVGGKRTAGGS
+1842 
-1853 WLSVSQGIAEDTSD
+1853 
-1867 LVSGFATVGDG
+1867 
-1878 LSESIDY
+1878 
-1885 PNEYWDSD
+1885 
-1893 EYDDDDD
+1893 
-1900 VGYMRQPIEDETW
+1900 
-1913 FLAHEIDYPSDNEKG
+1913 
-1928 TGHGS
+1928 
-1933 VPDPQERGP
+1933 
-1942 TKDEDDDQSFAE
+1942 
-1954 EDSYFSGEQYFPAKH
+1954 
-1969 VAPVS
+1969 APYL
-1974 ASDDPIGL
+1974 I
-1982 SVTEMDLS
+1982 
-1990 LRQMNLSMLRD
+1990 
-2001 GKVMNDCGRPRLDD
+2001 
-2015 NCMDDDQHGSVRSI
+2015 
-2029 GVGINSDAADIG
+2029 
-2041 SEVKNHPDGG
+2041 
-2051 FSFPPPLR
+2051 
-2059 DGQLVQASSSKSLWS
+2059 
-2074 NNCNAPTSDE
+2074 
-2084 TDDCLNALMRN
+2084 
-2095 ADMLASWRR
+2095 
-2104 KSSDSSP
+2104 
-2111 VKSSKDEIMLMLLDQ
+2111 
-2126 RTLLPSTLSNY
+2126 Y
-2137 GYNERGHVKK
+2137 
-2147 EEDEKTGGAREEDPG
+2147 EEDERLLQASNSSAKEIREFLHSVGYHHCTQHGTDAHCTKKG
-2162 VSLEDEEA
+2162 
-2170 AAVQEQVRQIK
+2170 
-2181 AQEEEFETFNLKI
+2181 
-2194 VHRKNRHVSPHL
+2194 
-2206 KNLLNY
+2206 

>member
-1 MKDTASSCMVVAT
+1 MTTKNQIFT
-14 LIATVMFAA
+14 
-23 AFSVPGGNDDDTGR
+23 SV
-37 PIFLTKKSFLVFAI
+37 I
-51 SDALALFSSA
+51 S
-61 TSILIFLSIL
+61 
-71 TSRYAEEDFLESLP
+71 
-85 NRLII
+85 
-90 GLATLFIS
+90 
-98 VATMMIAFCATLF
+98 
-111 IVLGPELVWV
+111 
-121 ANPMALVACVPSQG
+121 
-135 RKPNSFLFPVS
+135 
-146 STPGNLPVTV
+146 
-156 FLSGHLPISQL
+156 
-167 SGTGTKE
+167 
-174 DPRAPRHAHFHGR
+174 
-187 RVRRFSGD
+187 
-195 APPPPASPAA
+195 
-205 DQHPYLPGSPIR
+205 GSPMITSEK
-217 ALHVPLLGIFVSVS
+217 LV
-231 PPNSLSGEVPATF
+231 
-244 STPIPAR
+244 
-251 ALGSVLL
+251 GS
-258 PFWCENYLS
+258 ENYRS

-286 TQEADIPEAYK
+286 TPEADIPEVDRVQWRKIDAQLCSVLWQSVDPRILLHLQAYK

-321 SAIVHLSQQD
+321 FAIVHLSQQD

-336 YIGQIASLKEQF
+336 YIGQIASLKEEF

-361 QTQLDKF
+361 QTQFDKF
-368 FMVLTLIGLRPDLEP
+368 FMVFTLIGLRPDLES

-424 VSQTTSRGGRSGT
+424 VSQTTFRGGRSGT

-458 CYQLHGRPPRTAHMA
+458 CYQLHGRPPRTAHMV

-583 LISISKI
+583 LISISKL
-590 TRTLNCSITFSDK
+590 THTLNCSITFSDK

-693 AKSPFEL
+693 AQSPFEL

-720 VTFIDDYSRCTWLF
+720 ITFIDDYSRCTWLF

-942 PIPIVSPPD
+942 PIPIVSPP
-951 AMPPR
+951 AAL
-956 PLQVYHRRP
+956 PLNHFRFII
-965 RVVAPL
+965 VAL
-971 PFLRHLLTHFLSLR
+971 VSLLLSLFLRHLLTHFLSLR

-993 LLMTYPLLFGKAG
+993 LLMTYPLLFGKVLALLSTHEALSHPG
-1006 DRQWWMKWL
+1006 WRQAMVDEMAALHSNGTWIL
-1015 LCTLMALGNLVVLPS
+1015 LFYPL
-1030 GKSTVGCRWVYAVK
+1030 
-1044 VGPDG
+1044 
-1049 QVDRLKAR
+1049 VDRLKAR

-1096 PLYQLDIKNAFLH
+1096 PLYQLDIKMSSFMVILP
-1109 GDLAR
+1109 R

-1135 TGSDQDGIQK
+1135 TGSDQD
-1145 LKQHLFT
+1145 
-1152 HFQTKD
+1152 
-1158 LGKLK
+1158 
-1163 YFLGIEIAQSSSG
+1163 AQSSSG

-1181 RKTGEPLGDP
+1181 RKYALDILEETCMLDCKPVNTPMDPNVKLVPGQGEPLGDP

-1216 VVSQF
+1216 VISQF

-1245 QGVLYENRGHTQVVG
+1245 QGVLYENRG
-1260 YTDADWAGSPTDR
+1260 
-1273 RSTSG
+1273 
-1278 YCVFIGGN
+1278 N

-1303 EAEYRAMALAT
+1303 EAEYRAMTLAT

-1396 GRAASNYVK
+1396 GPRIKYICN
-1405 GQMLWMLMIRLFKGK
+1405 K
-1420 LCFFIYDVCFLSTTY
+1420 LGAYDVY
-1435 LWPKS
+1435 
-1440 IVAHNFIQVIVEVPC
+1440 A
-1455 KVRSQMGLGQ
+1455 
-1465 CKKCYCKPTFDQ
+1465 
-1477 AKYVCANSNFIEEK
+1477 
-1491 VNMLISSKLKE
+1491 
-1502 NHNSIYSGRASNI
+1502 
-1515 LPMFLHNTLISGFI
+1515 
-1529 AAERELPVTDGV
+1529 
-1541 LPAFQGRGVGLYTM
+1541 PA
-1555 AADSSSVDVILDFL
+1555 
-1569 RRNRFTR
+1569 
-1576 AEAALRSELGNRP
+1576 
-1589 DLNGFLQK
+1589 
-1597 LTLEE
+1597 
-1602 KADSGN
+1602 
-1608 VAGVEAANGD
+1608 
-1618 GSQAQGSGS
+1618 
-1627 KELVI
+1627 
-1632 VKEIECGE
+1632 
-1640 RNKPPSG
+1640 
-1647 DATNMR
+1647 
-1653 SDKNFAFSKGS
+1653 
-1664 EDTVLDLYTWK
+1664 
-1675 FNADPYRNEGGS
+1675 
-1687 SGVSTKNNSNSNSVL
+1687 
-1702 ELQVYEQSRYR
+1702 
-1713 IGELSDAVASKDAK
+1713 
-1727 SGEEEIGFS
+1727 
-1736 GEKRGSWVGSSSEKD
+1736 
-1751 GKRKAEMGGIRA
+1751 
-1763 AIKEQ
+1763 
-1768 VDEVGRALYF
+1768 
-1778 GKSQGSSE
+1778 
-1786 LKTISSLNFPLVLEC
+1786 
-1801 QKEELPRLP
+1801 
-1810 PVKLKSEEK
+1810 
-1819 PLNISWEEKFEH
+1819 
-1831 EGCISNGDAYV
+1831 
-1842 VVGGKRTAGGS
+1842 
-1853 WLSVSQGIAEDTSD
+1853 
-1867 LVSGFATVGDG
+1867 
-1878 LSESIDY
+1878 
-1885 PNEYWDSD
+1885 
-1893 EYDDDDD
+1893 
-1900 VGYMRQPIEDETW
+1900 
-1913 FLAHEIDYPSDNEKG
+1913 
-1928 TGHGS
+1928 
-1933 VPDPQERGP
+1933 
-1942 TKDEDDDQSFAE
+1942 
-1954 EDSYFSGEQYFPAKH
+1954 
-1969 VAPVS
+1969 
-1974 ASDDPIGL
+1974 
-1982 SVTEMDLS
+1982 
-1990 LRQMNLSMLRD
+1990 
-2001 GKVMNDCGRPRLDD
+2001 
-2015 NCMDDDQHGSVRSI
+2015 
-2029 GVGINSDAADIG
+2029 
-2041 SEVKNHPDGG
+2041 
-2051 FSFPPPLR
+2051 
-2059 DGQLVQASSSKSLWS
+2059 
-2074 NNCNAPTSDE
+2074 
-2084 TDDCLNALMRN
+2084 
-2095 ADMLASWRR
+2095 
-2104 KSSDSSP
+2104 
-2111 VKSSKDEIMLMLLDQ
+2111 
-2126 RTLLPSTLSNY
+2126 
-2137 GYNERGHVKK
+2137 
-2147 EEDEKTGGAREEDPG
+2147 
-2162 VSLEDEEA
+2162 
-2170 AAVQEQVRQIK
+2170 
-2181 AQEEEFETFNLKI
+2181 
-2194 VHRKNRHVSPHL
+2194 
-2206 KNLLNY
+2206 